1 MTNKNNLGKILVIDD
16 EERMCQSLVTIL
28 KDLGYQTKA
37 VSQANQALKEIERDN
52 YDLIV
57 SDIKMPDLDGFDIL
71 KLTKRQNKDSLVIF
85 MTGYASLE
93 SAIEAINLGA
103 YDYLTKPLDF
113 GKFRLTV
120 QRALEKREYDQSKNL
135 LLEALKQKNLELKQK
150 VSELNALYQTGKSL
164 SSTADLKQLL
174 NQIISLATKVL
185 GAKTGS
191 VMLIN
196 PENRE
201 LYISA
206 AIGLEKEVIWN
217 TRLKMGSSI
226 AGFVAEKGTPLMIE
240 DVEKDARFRR
250 INKQK
255 YETKSLL
262 SVPLK
267 IKYKVLG
274 VINLNNKID
283 GTPFSKSD
291 LQLLI
296 TFASQASVAIESA
309 YIFEQMKRKNQ
320 ELNLLYDITTGV
332 SHLQDFREIAS
343 FIFAKLKKLLSLDF
357 CFWLDWEPETEKIS
371 LGFQESNHKRF
382 RIKELQLNLK
392 KKEIGDLKKLRT
404 KLYLHLKPY
413 FEADFKTEH
422 LVVVPIL
429 TEGTLQGIF
438 CLGNQKSQVLSESDY
453 NLISIVAS
461 QSASVYEREKA
472 ILNATRLV
480 TMGNMISEI
489 SHDLKKPLTNI
500 KGSLQI
506 LRQKN
511 TLNRETQKLL
521 DSTEEEIFRLTELVK
536 ELVNFSNPGKYQ
548 PERKALLPILEKAI
562 SLVESDSISGK
573 IVIKK
578 DLALDLP
585 PVFVNEKEILE
596 SFLNLIFNAI
606 ESMPQGGEL
615 QVRAKQT
622 FLTEQKKEFIQVT
635 ISDQGMGIAKENLP
649 KIFERYFTTKDGG
662 TGLGLAVVDR
672 IIKAHNGLI
681 RVESKPQVGTT
692 FEVFLPI

>member
-1 MTNKNNLGKILVIDD
+1 MTNKNNSEKILIIDD
-16 EERMCQSLVTIL
+16 EERMCLSLVAIL
-28 KDLGYQTKA
+28 KDLGYQAKA
-37 VSQANQALKEIERDN
+37 VSQANQALKEIEKDN

-93 SAIEAINLGA
+93 SAIQAINLGA

-174 NQIISLATKVL
+174 NQIISLATKVI

-206 AIGLEKEVIWN
+206 AIGLEKEVIQN

-226 AGFVAEKGTPLMIE
+226 AGYVAEKGTPLMIE
-240 DVEKDARFRR
+240 DVEKDIRFRR

-267 IKYKVLG
+267 IKNKVLG
-274 VINLNNKID
+274 VINLNNKVD
-283 GTPFSKSD
+283 GTSFSKSD
-291 LQLLI
+291 LQLLT
-296 TFASQASVAIESA
+296 TFASQAAVSIESA

-320 ELNLLYDITTGV
+320 ELNLLYDIATGV

-343 FIFAKLKKLLSLDF
+343 FIFAKLKKLLPLDF

-371 LGFQESNHKRF
+371 LGFQETSHKNFKIR
-382 RIKELQLNLK
+382 ELELPLK
-392 KKEIGDLKKLRT
+392 KNKILDWKKLRS
-404 KLYLHLKPY
+404 KLFHHLKPY
-413 FEADFKTEH
+413 FGKEFAVEH

-438 CLGNQKSQVLSESDY
+438 CLGNRKSQVLSESDY

-480 TMGNMISEI
+480 TMGNMIFEI
-489 SHDLKKPLTNI
+489 THDLKKPLTNI

-511 TLNRETQKLL
+511 TLNKDTQRLL
-521 DSTEEEIFRLTELVK
+521 DPTEEEIFRLTELVK

-578 DLALDLP
+578 DFVLDLP

-606 ESMPQGGEL
+606 ESMPKGGEL
-615 QVRAKQT
+615 KVRAKQT
-622 FLTEQKKEFIQVT
+622 YLSEQEKEFIQVT
-635 ISDQGMGIAKENLP
+635 ISDQGMGIAPENLHR
-649 KIFERYFTTKDGG
+649 IFERYFTTKDGG

-672 IIKAHNGLI
+672 IIKAHNGFVS
-681 RVESKPQVGTT
+681 VESQPQVGTT

>member
-1 MTNKNNLGKILVIDD
+1 MTNKNNSGKILVIDD

-28 KDLGYQTKA
+28 KDLGYQAKA
-37 VSQANQALKEIERDN
+37 VSQANQALKEIEKDN

-191 VMLIN
+191 VMLISS
-196 PENRE
+196 ENQE

-206 AIGLEKEVIWN
+206 AIGLEKEVLQN

-240 DVEKDARFRR
+240 DVEKDLRFRR

-267 IKYKVLG
+267 IKNKVLG

-296 TFASQASVAIESA
+296 TFASQAAVAIEAA

-320 ELNLLYDITTGV
+320 ELNLLYEITTGV

-343 FIFAKLKKLLSLDF
+343 FIFVKLKKLLPLDF

-371 LGFQESNHKRF
+371 LGFQESSHRRF
-382 RIKELQLNLK
+382 RVKDLQLNLK
-392 KKEIGDLKKLRT
+392 KSETADLKKLRN

-413 FEADFKTEH
+413 FEEDFKAEH
-422 LVVVPIL
+422 LVAVPIL

-511 TLNRETQKLL
+511 TLNKETQKLL

-536 ELVNFSNPGKYQ
+536 ELVNFSNPSKYQ

-606 ESMPQGGEL
+606 ESMPKGGEL
-615 QVRAKQT
+615 KVQAKQT
-622 FLTEQKKEFIQVT
+622 YLSEQKREFIQVT
-635 ISDQGMGIAKENLP
+635 ISDQGMGIASENLNR
-649 KIFERYFTTKDGG
+649 IFERYFTTKDGG

-681 RVESKPQVGTT
+681 RVKSKPQVGTT

>member
-1 MTNKNNLGKILVIDD
+1 MKNNLGKILVIDD
-16 EERMCQSLVTIL
+16 EERMCQSLVAIL
-28 KDLGYQTKA
+28 KDLGYQAKA
-37 VSQANQALKEIERDN
+37 VSQANLALKEIEKDN

-71 KLTKRQNKDSLVIF
+71 KLTKRQNKDTLIIF
-85 MTGYASLE
+85 MTAYASLE
-93 SAIEAINLGA
+93 SAVQALNLGA

-113 GKFRLTV
+113 EKFRLTV
-120 QRALEKREYDQSKNL
+120 QRALEKRELDQGKNL
-135 LLEALKQKNLELKQK
+135 LLVALKQKNLELKQK

-164 SSTADLKQLL
+164 SSTADLKRLL
-174 NQIISLATKVL
+174 NQIISLATKVI

-196 PENRE
+196 PEIRE

-206 AIGLEKEVIWN
+206 AIGLEKEVIQN

-240 DVEKDARFRR
+240 NVEKDIRFQR

-267 IKYKVLG
+267 IKNKVLG

-296 TFASQASVAIESA
+296 TFASQAAIAIESA

-320 ELNLLYDITTGV
+320 ELNLLYEIATGV
-332 SHLQDFREIAS
+332 SNLEDFREIAS
-343 FIFAKLKKLLSLDF
+343 FIFAKLKKLLPLDF
-357 CFWLDWEPETEKIS
+357 CLWLDWDSESEKVS
-371 LGFQESNHKRF
+371 LGFQESNDKKF
-382 RIKELQLNLK
+382 RLKELQLNLN
-392 KKEIGDLKKLRT
+392 KKEISDLRKLRN
-404 KLYLHLKPY
+404 KLYQNLKPL
-413 FEADFKTEH
+413 FKEDFTAQH
-422 LVVVPIL
+422 LVAVPIL
-429 TEGTLQGIF
+429 TEGSLQGIF
-438 CLGNQKSQVLSESDY
+438 CLGNQQSQVLSESDAT
-453 NLISIVAS
+453 LISIVAS
-461 QSASVYEREKA
+461 QAASVYEREKA

-506 LRQKN
+506 LRQKI
-511 TLNRETQKLL
+511 TLKRETQNLL

-536 ELVNFSNPGKYQ
+536 ELVNFSNPSKYQ
-548 PERKALLPILEKAI
+548 PERKGLLPILEKAI

-578 DLALDLP
+578 ELASDLP

-606 ESMPQGGEL
+606 ESMPKGGEL
-615 QVRAKQT
+615 KVKAKHT
-622 FLTEQKKEFIQVT
+622 YLGEEEKEFIQVT
-635 ISDQGMGIAKENLP
+635 IADQGMGIPPENLAR
-649 KIFERYFTTKDGG
+649 IFERYFTTKEGG

-672 IIKAHNGLI
+672 IIKAHNGFI
-681 RVESKPQVGTT
+681 RVESQPQSGTT
-692 FEVFLPI
+692 FMVFLPI

>member
-1 MTNKNNLGKILVIDD
+1 MTSKNNLGKILVIDD
-16 EERMCQSLVTIL
+16 EERMCQSLVAIL
-28 KDLGYQTKA
+28 KDLGYQAKA

-57 SDIKMPDLDGFDIL
+57 SDIKMPDLNGFDIL
-71 KLTKRQNKDSLVIF
+71 KLTKRQNKDALVIF

-93 SAIEAINLGA
+93 SAIQAINLGA

-174 NQIISLATKVL
+174 NQIISLATKVI

-196 PENRE
+196 SENRE

-206 AIGLEKEVIWN
+206 AIGLEKEVIQN

-267 IKYKVLG
+267 IKNKVLG

-296 TFASQASVAIESA
+296 TFASQAAVAIESA

-320 ELNLLYDITTGV
+320 ELNLLYEIATGV
-332 SHLQDFREIAS
+332 SRLQDFREIAS
-343 FIFAKLKKLLSLDF
+343 FIFAKLKKLLPLDF

-371 LGFQESNHKRF
+371 LGFQESSHRRF
-382 RIKELQLNLK
+382 RVKDLQLNLK
-392 KKEIGDLKKLRT
+392 KSEIADLKKLRN
-404 KLYLHLKPY
+404 KLYSHLKPY
-413 FEADFKTEH
+413 FAEDFKAEH
-422 LVVVPIL
+422 LVAVPIL

-438 CLGNQKSQVLSESDY
+438 CLGNQKLQVLSESDY
-453 NLISIVAS
+453 SLISIVAS

-489 SHDLKKPLTNI
+489 THDLKKPLTNI

-511 TLNRETQKLL
+511 TLNKETRKLL

-578 DLALDLP
+578 DLASDLP

-606 ESMPQGGEL
+606 ESMPKGGEL
-615 QVRAKQT
+615 KVRAKQI
-622 FLTEQKKEFIQVT
+622 FLDEQKKEFIQVT
-635 ISDQGMGIAKENLP
+635 ISDQGMGIAPENLNR
-649 KIFERYFTTKDGG
+649 IFERYYTTKDGG

-681 RVESKPQVGTT
+681 RVESKPQAGTT